1 MAVTDLISI
10 RLLYLLCG
18 CLSPGGLALRPQGLG
33 FPLPPAA
40 QFTFSFTHD
49 MVLLST
55 KMADQI
61 SLHTIAK
68 TGRFVNKFA
77 VTAAERQ
84 GTGDRGQESE
94 FRSGDCF
101 SPFSWLLT
109 TGFCHLSLIF
119 FP

>member
-18 CLSPGGLALRPQGLG
+18 CLSLGGLALRPQGLG

-40 QFTFSFTHD
+40 QFTFSLTHD
-49 MVLLST
+49 MILLST

-77 VTAAERQ
+77 MTGAEMQ
-84 GTGDRGQESE
+84 GTGGRGQWKELQGGRCSLL
-94 FRSGDCF
+94 
-101 SPFSWLLT
+101 FSWLL
-109 TGFCHLSLIF
+109 FLSF

>member
-18 CLSPGGLALRPQGLG
+18 CLSLGGLALRPQGLG

-40 QFTFSFTHD
+40 QFTFSLTHD
-49 MVLLST
+49 MILLST

-77 VTAAERQ
+77 VTGVEMRGGRGVEINERFA
-84 GTGDRGQESE
+84 GCSLFTVVLLA
-94 FRSGDCF
+94 
-101 SPFSWLLT
+101 PFFKL
-109 TGFCHLSLIF
+109 FPLIS
-119 FP
+119 